1 MIEALKLRAWYA
13 HRQGLDGS
21 LQGKSS
27 AEVLK
32 RAGWARSVGG
42 VSPYLTLFSRAG
54 ITREQAD
61 SDAAQLRI
69 YELPSARG
77 CTYVLPAED
86 FALGLAAGRGFDGE
100 MKTAVKLGVT
110 EKEIDKLCDAVL
122 AGLEKAPLDPDGLRE
137 ATGKA
142 VRNLGSEGK
151 KKGLTTTL
159 PVALGKLQESGDIR
173 RVPSNGR
180 FDQQRYQYA
189 LWRPNPLRG
198 FKLSQEHV
206 HIELA
211 RRYFAWIQPA
221 SAADFQAFSGLGV
234 KATKAAL
241 EPLQLE
247 SIEIAPEDQRFFLP
261 GDRARFLK
269 LSRRRRN
276 PAIRC
281 SGVLIRCFSL
291 ETISKAHWNPGIWN
305 EKSWSTAA

>member
-1 MIEALKLRAWYA
+1 MLSKEER
-13 HRQGLDGS
+13 RQ
-21 LQGKSS
+21 
-27 AEVLK
+27 
-32 RAGWARSVGG
+32 
-42 VSPYLTLFSRAG
+42 
-54 ITREQAD
+54 
-61 SDAAQLRI
+61 
-69 YELPSARG
+69 
-77 CTYVLPAED
+77 
-86 FALGLAAGRGFDGE
+86 
-100 MKTAVKLGVT
+100 
-110 EKEIDKLCDAVL
+110 
-122 AGLEKAPLDPDGLRE
+122 
-137 ATGKA
+137 
-142 VRNLGSEGK
+142 GK

-189 LWRPNPLRG
+189 LWRRNPLRG
-198 FKLSQEHV
+198 FKLTQEHV

-221 SAADFQAFSGLGV
+221 SASDFQAFSGLGV

-276 PAIRC
+276 PAMRC

-291 ETISKAHWNPGIWN
+291 ETISKAPWNPGIWN